1 MAEKIF
7 SRKSLDSADYY
18 DMLRASPREK

>member
-1 MAEKIF
+1 MADKYF
-7 SRKSLDSADYY
+7 FNFLLDSADKY